1 VNPPKRAH
9 NSEFTLKK
17 QTTMPQKSRCTG
29 LYKPCLFCFDSRPSG
44 KGITSRIAKASA
56 ALIGKLETL
65 ILKHHYSVDH

>member
-1 VNPPKRAH
+1 
-9 NSEFTLKK
+9 
-17 QTTMPQKSRCTG
+17 MPQKSRCTG